1 MKGTL
6 LCPPELQADGH
17 YLIRIK
23 TEEQS
28 AIPGQFV
35 SLRIGET
42 LDPFIRRPF
51 SIFDFSDGVFD
62 VIFQVVG
69 KGTDLLSRYTGSDLD
84 ILGPLGKGFTIL
96 QNSKVLLIGGGAGN
110 APLYYLSKKLK
121 ENGNSITQVYG
132 SRSKNFI
139 YCKQRFCES
148 SDDIIFTTDD
158 GSEGTKGF
166 VTDAAES
173 LLSKN
178 DYDMVYVCGPKPMIR
193 GVLPL
198 VSRKGIPCE
207 VSLENYFGCGTGICY
222 GCTIRTKDGNRRV
235 CNDGPVFNADL
246 LDLTLL

>member
-6 LCPPELQADGH
+6 LSPPELQADGH

-23 TEEQS
+23 TDQKE
-28 AIPGQFV
+28 ALPGQFV
-35 SLRIGET
+35 SVRIGET
-42 LDPFIRRPF
+42 LDPFLRRPF

-69 KGTDLLSRYTGSDLD
+69 RGTDLLSRYTGTDIE
-84 ILGPLGKGFTIL
+84 ILGPLGKGFTL
-96 QNSKVLLIGGGAGN
+96 VEKKKVLLVGGGAGN

-121 ENGNSITQVYG
+121 EKGCEVTQVYG
-132 SRSKNFI
+132 SRSKGLI
-139 YCKQRFCES
+139 YCKQRYCES
-148 SDDIIFTTDD
+148 SDEVIFTTDD

-166 VTDAAES
+166 VTDAVAA
-173 LLSKN
+173 LFAKN
-178 DYDMVYVCGPKPMIR
+178 SYDRAYVCGPKPMIK

-198 VSRKGIPCE
+198 ITEKKISCE

-235 CNDGPVFNADL
+235 CNDGPVFDAEL
-246 LDLTLL
+246 LDLSLL